1 MNNRRGILFSV
12 LVIVLAV
19 ALSGCNLVRVNEEKD
34 RKLVVAKVNG
44 IEILKGEVLDQ
55 YHASYG
61 DTEEYDKEILLRILD
76 GLIEEELVWQ
86 KAEAA
91 GHVINEEILN
101 RAEQDY
107 EQAIREYG
115 EFLKGMAQEDAESEE
130 DYEQQ
135 AREMM
140 EEYIKESGQTEEEYL
155 ELLGKYIAIQDYFS
169 ELTAD
174 LQIEDEEID
183 EYYQEELEFQKNSP
197 SLAAQYSKVEIVTE
211 PASRLVKHIL
221 IKIADEDTQAIS
233 SLRQENKA
241 EEADALREE
250 KLEVI
255 RDNAQKVLDKAKS
268 GEDFEGLID
277 QYGEDPGMELEDYKD
292 GYFMLRDEG
301 MMEEFVEA
309 SFQLQEGEISDLVA
323 TDYGYHIIK
332 VYEAK
337 EDKIASLEDV
347 KEDIRTELLNRKK
360 SDKINELIKQW
371 LEEAE
376 VKKFENRL

>member
-1 MNNRRGILFSV
+1 
-12 LVIVLAV
+12 
-19 ALSGCNLVRVNEEKD
+19 
-34 RKLVVAKVNG
+34 
-44 IEILKGEVLDQ
+44 
-55 YHASYG
+55 
-61 DTEEYDKEILLRILD
+61 
-76 GLIEEELVWQ
+76 
-86 KAEAA
+86 
-91 GHVINEEILN
+91 
-101 RAEQDY
+101 
-107 EQAIREYG
+107 
-115 EFLKGMAQEDAESEE
+115 
-130 DYEQQ
+130 
-135 AREMM
+135 
-140 EEYIKESGQTEEEYL
+140 
-155 ELLGKYIAIQDYFS
+155 
-169 ELTAD
+169 
-174 LQIEDEEID
+174 
-183 EYYQEELEFQKNSP
+183 
-197 SLAAQYSKVEIVTE
+197 TE